1 MTTSS
6 SSALRRCSA
15 LPCLDRFSPST
26 DQNLR
31 CRLLRCYSDFPSPV
45 AVDQY
50 YVRLPKLYYTCCG
63 NQTVTASP
71 AKCQPRRTT
80 ADCLQA
86 LPAVHSGSSCT
97 KTLTAQVMRDDC
109 LYIYYGPENPS
120 ISWQMN
126 DSMSCS
132 VRRSSPAQLHQA
144 GYSTALAFG
153 NWNDLTNLM
162 ASKFLNLLM
171 RLRFPKLL
179 TATRYS
185 CKNRTGTLDSSD
197 DPAGQPSLIRW

>member
-1 MTTSS
+1 MPTPQVLLGFFISS
-6 SSALRRCSA
+6 SSRPVLRPLA
-15 LPCLDRFSPST
+15 K
-26 DQNLR
+26 
-31 CRLLRCYSDFPSPV
+31 V
-45 AVDQY
+45 
-50 YVRLPKLYYTCCG
+50 YT
-63 NQTVTASP
+63 TRAAEIKHSP

-97 KTLTAQVMRDDC
+97 KTLTAQVMRDDR

-144 GYSTALAFG
+144 GYSTAPAFG